1 MKKKIIKARKKPRQG
16 WDACFKLMRACGEDR
31 LLIPDSLDV
40 ILKKEKSF
48 LRNLVEK

>member
-1 MKKKIIKARKKPRQG
+1 MTKKVKIITAKKNPRQG

-40 ILKKEKSF
+40 YLKPEK
-48 LRNLVEK
+48 L